1 MKPASIIF
9 IIVSVMVIIAGFVLC
24 TVGMNLAN
32 EQGVALFATDVAVI
46 DGDVIR
52 SDTFDASSINKIKMN
67 LDAVDIYIA
76 ASETGESYMELRN
89 FQVGTYDYSV
99 QNKMLLIDNETSIF
113 SLMRIA
119 EGNFSFDGL
128 RHYLTYKTGTNTEKA
143 LYLYLAQEDAAINAF
158 DITVKRGS
166 VTMENLSVAADYNIS
181 LVAGDITLNNIS
193 TKSMLYLSANKGIIT
208 LDGMNCRAGTITV
221 GEGAADLFLK
231 NIPNELHVSVMEG
244 DIECGYASTSE
255 YGLLIEAN
263 ASGSIVYN
271 GTEQTDRPFSFSNSP
286 GPNPQ
291 NFSAQAGSI
300 RIGISAEGV
309 SGRFDMLSEALA
321 KEAETEDLD
330 AIEVETEPVSDT
342 ETAEDSAA

>member
-128 RHYLTYKTGTNTEKA
+128 RHYLT
-143 LYLYLAQEDAAINAF
+143 
-158 DITVKRGS
+158 
-166 VTMENLSVAADYNIS
+166 
-181 LVAGDITLNNIS
+181 
-193 TKSMLYLSANKGIIT
+193 
-208 LDGMNCRAGTITV
+208 
-221 GEGAADLFLK
+221 
-231 NIPNELHVSVMEG
+231 
-244 DIECGYASTSE
+244 
-255 YGLLIEAN
+255 
-263 ASGSIVYN
+263 
-271 GTEQTDRPFSFSNSP
+271 
-286 GPNPQ
+286 
-291 NFSAQAGSI
+291 
-300 RIGISAEGV
+300 
-309 SGRFDMLSEALA
+309 
-321 KEAETEDLD
+321 
-330 AIEVETEPVSDT
+330 
-342 ETAEDSAA
+342 